1 MYALG
6 IPISQYRRTTQVLR
20 HEGSYPIDYTD
31 EKKDNDFYLFKFSNI
46 NEYEFKDIV
55 LLLKNNGITTIGAD
69 HQLTEKK
76 IMKLVDIL
84 KEQGEFTDNSNEK
97 IEGIIDKLRSI
108 LRGWQTKQY
117 NNDKERW
124 EMYYLD
130 IQELVEDYEDELSN
144 IKLKSHIS
152 KKKLNPTPDK
162 WGRLNES
169 YSNKKKMKKQILSEQ
184 FCRMQKLAGIITEN
198 LVSETKNPNSFEVDA
213 LVNNKETKVLIDYV
227 ESNTGSFPKKVTI
240 EWERDRD
247 DMSNRPV
254 RSKQDDENSDY
265 AKYWIEDHAED
276 LEFKPED
283 FIEDPSNPDEPEMLF
298 TAISKDKMWEFAVN
312 VLVPSNFN
320 DSKNIIEI
328 LWDTLEITQGQSRSP
343 LSNVSQLTL
352 EPEDMDNPDE
362 DLVIIGSGYLDIK
375 NKFRERP
382 SMTNGEYAEL
392 GQKVVD
398 QLHNGDIEAALDFIY
413 SKINENLNNTDWRT
427 LKITSKDNDF
437 MEEGTCGYSQTV
449 DGEKLNTPGGTRG
462 MSALN
467 RTDSMGGS
475 YNTNRYK
482 Y

>member
-1 MYALG
+1 MYTLG
-6 IPISQYRRTTQVLR
+6 IPNRQYRRTTQVL
-20 HEGSYPIDYTD
+20 GPALANPITYDVVKQD
-31 EKKDNDFYLFKFSNI
+31 DGFYMFSFP
-46 NEYEFKDIV
+46 EVDKYEFKDIV

-69 HQLTEKK
+69 NHLTEKK
-76 IMKLVDIL
+76 IMKLMNIL
-84 KEQGEFTDNSNEK
+84 KEQENIDENT
-97 IEGIIDKLRSI
+97 IIDKL
-108 LRGWQTKQY
+108 
-117 NNDKERW
+117 KETLVSW
-124 EMYYLD
+124 EQPKYKGGIEGCEKSNHYFED
-130 IQELVEDYEDELSN
+130 IKDIIENYEELMQEQSELPYHVGKGKAQHSGNFNEDD
-144 IKLKSHIS
+144 
-152 KKKLNPTPDK
+152 
-162 WGRLNES
+162 
-169 YSNKKKMKKQILSEQ
+169 
-184 FCRMQKLAGIITEN
+184 
-198 LVSETKNPNSFEVDA
+198 SETKNPNSFEVDA

-352 EPEDMDNPDE
+352 EPEDMDDPDDDLTYEPEDMDNPDE

-375 NKFRERP
+375 NKFKERP

-413 SKINENLNNTDWRT
+413 SKINENFNTEQ
-427 LKITSKDNDF
+427 
-437 MEEGTCGYSQTV
+437 EEIKRLQIRAGII
-449 DGEKLNTPGGTRG
+449 K
-462 MSALN
+462 
-467 RTDSMGGS
+467 
-475 YNTNRYK
+475 
-482 Y
+482 